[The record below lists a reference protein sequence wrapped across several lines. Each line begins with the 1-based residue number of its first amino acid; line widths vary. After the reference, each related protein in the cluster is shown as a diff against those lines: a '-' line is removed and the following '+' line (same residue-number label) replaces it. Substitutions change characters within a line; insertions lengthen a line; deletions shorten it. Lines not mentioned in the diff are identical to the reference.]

1 MIVVFKDKSVILR
14 ETIIVWYSSKH
25 KQSDRQLK
33 QTFMKVTEEERQKM
47 PQGSGRRRIMKNNLN
62 HAKRT
67 NSGIKT
73 GKDVSKQTC

>member
-1 MIVVFKDKSVILR
+1 
-14 ETIIVWYSSKH
+14 
-25 KQSDRQLK
+25 
-33 QTFMKVTEEERQKM
+33 MKVTEEERQKM
-47 PQGSGRRRIMKNNLN
+47 PQGSGRRRIMKNNPN